1 MPSHDL
7 HGNAPDTS
15 PVVLLLID
23 FINDLEFPEGAQFL
37 KPTKSG
43 FVREYDGLRWVG

>member
-23 FINDLEFPEGAQFL
+23 FINDLEFSEGPQFL
-37 KPTKSG
+37 KPKKSG
-43 FVREYDGLRWVG
+43 SVREYDGLRWMG